1 MPVTLVLI
9 KFASS
14 MIWILHFSWSIEPLH
29 QDRVRPFMYLHI
41 GTDFLRNPPS
51 CIVIIISC
59 VHKKFNLSAPGFPY
73 STIYSFWCCAFC
85 HHPLEKLPNISPI
98 IFNYIW
104 NVINIF
110 LFRYVKYVLKYAAI
124 FSIFAPFAINL
135 FDNSVL
141 EGYFM
146 LLRLC

>member
-41 GTDFLRNPPS
+41 GTDFLRNLFNAASLLYRVFIKIQSLGPRFS
-51 CIVIIISC
+51 VFHNLQFLMLCI
-59 VHKKFNLSAPGFPY
+59 
-73 STIYSFWCCAFC
+73 
-85 HHPLEKLPNISPI
+85 LPSPI
-98 IFNYIW
+98 GETPQYLPYHFNYIW

-110 LFRYVKYVLKYAAI
+110 LLRYVKYVLKYAAI
-124 FSIFAPFAINL
+124 FSVFAPFAINL